1 MILSDNNVLLHEF
14 TARATGYVEYNS
26 VIQSKSESDIM
37 QRLKILMK
45 NQKKIK
51 KIQFHHCDLRMH
63 FD

>member
-45 NQKKIK
+45 NQKK
-51 KIQFHHCDLRMH
+51 
-63 FD
+63 